1 MFCCS
6 PMLESLVEAADEQ
19 FAFVSAMSGSPGEEE
34 PPPAGGS
41 SAVEA
46 RMERMEKMVFGLQ
59 KNMENFLALRKGDSS
74 KFVRKKQVS
83 AEGSWNPGGR
93 REVEPSWSGP
103 DSRSGSFSCSSGE
116 KSRSG
121 RSRVAEIGL
130 HGVQKPQARRRS
142 GHFQKTHYGSGFGG
156 GRRSGVGRGSRGGGR
171 AGGRSTKF
179 HGEIISM
186 QKAVM
191 KLTKIVDSFAAQKKP
206 RGLDA
211 LLDGADAEA
220 QDPSSSSSGKSKAAL
235 YKKLRRSLLED
246 PKYVFQTIEN
256 LMDEDFQLLRMAPG
270 VPALSLIST
279 RAWME
284 YRSRLLHYPTTL
296 RYVWAIAGIHDCLRQ
311 GRSDEAR
318 ARCALMMAAADQTS
332 LDGGNWLLSQ
342 EILLEEPPP
351 FASFPRQ
358 EAARDLGSSSFEAP
372 GREVAGCSYVESSQ
386 QRFLPRVQEET
397 QPGQRRQ
404 RRSPQA
410 RRSRSSTA
418 KERSQRWKGPDEV
431 REQKEGGRG
440 GALGAAKLGKSYD
453 GGASGYEAEHEEAL
467 PGSRAT
473 TVHGYS
479 LWNSLFDFLGRG
491 RSRLSLTWLA
501 VRAGHALKKA
511 STGRVWPL
519 PLPYPE
525 LHRRGGRRGRQ
536 ESARK
541 LGCNFVVLVLNFL
554 KFPERHWRNVTPPLG
569 TALNK
574 RQWDVVGRISTA
586 IETWNDQDASH
597 TSFDGSSGC

>member
-1 MFCCS
+1 MSDLPEEVAQALVVQGLGEVNYHYEPASFSFVEGDVEKSLYIIPIVELDGKLLVALPAEAWDRTVARRLVPRTTLGKAIKVSVVCS
-6 PMLESLVEAADEQ
+6 AVTDREIPLAEEDSQLWLGFLDKNFVSQLKIARIQEPIADVYRLQGESDVLLLPYAQSLVEAADEQ
-19 FAFVSAMSGSPGEEE
+19 FAFFSAMSGSPGEEE

-59 KNMENFLALRKGDSS
+59 KNMENFLALRKGDPQSLSAKSKSQRKAVGTQEADERSS
-74 KFVRKKQVS
+74 RVGPVQIAGLDPSVVAAARKAGVGEAELQRLGSMVS
-83 AEGSWNPGGR
+83 KSHKLGDAPGTSR
-93 REVEPSWSGP
+93 KPIVAVDSEEEEEVESEEAPEEEEELVEDRQNSMG
-103 DSRSGSFSCSSGE
+103 D
-116 KSRSG
+116 
-121 RSRVAEIGL
+121 L
-130 HGVQKPQARRRS
+130 
-142 GHFQKTHYGSGFGG
+142 
-156 GRRSGVGRGSRGGGR
+156 
-171 AGGRSTKF
+171 
-179 HGEIISM
+179 SM

-191 KLTKIVDSFAAQKKP
+191 KLTKIVDSLAAQKKP

-351 FASFPRQ
+351 
-358 EAARDLGSSSFEAP
+358 L
-372 GREVAGCSYVESSQ
+372 
-386 QRFLPRVQEET
+386 
-397 QPGQRRQ
+397 
-404 RRSPQA
+404 
-410 RRSRSSTA
+410 
-418 KERSQRWKGPDEV
+418 
-431 REQKEGGRG
+431 
-440 GALGAAKLGKSYD
+440 
-453 GGASGYEAEHEEAL
+453 
-467 PGSRAT
+467 
-473 TVHGYS
+473 
-479 LWNSLFDFLGRG
+479 
-491 RSRLSLTWLA
+491 RLS
-501 VRAGHALKKA
+501 KA
-511 STGRVWPL
+511 RSCPRPGIKLLRSCWT
-519 PLPYPE
+519 
-525 LHRRGGRRGRQ
+525 RGGRTSSCGKSAAKIPTSSPGRG
-536 ESARK
+536 SARAK
-541 LGCNFVVLVLNFL
+541 AA
-554 KFPERHWRNVTPPLG
+554 KEITR
-569 TALNK
+569 
-574 RQWDVVGRISTA
+574 S
-586 IETWNDQDASH
+586 ETK
-597 TSFDGSSGC
+597 